1 MRQKQGSTWKLRKQ
15 EEDGTWLLKTPPFHA
30 PSAVLHYLQPG
41 KKNSISNK
49 KGKQLTAQE

>member
-1 MRQKQGSTWKLRKQ
+1 MHLVLCSTISSQ
-15 EEDGTWLLKTPPFHA
+15 E
-30 PSAVLHYLQPG
+30 